1 MTSKHLCPFES
12 SNRDTELE
20 IISDE
25 ECSPKKEKVN
35 SWYFGMS
42 NSEKLKDGPNI
53 NLKYFKKT
61 YETKEEK
68 NFITKKIKS
77 KKKTELCKNWEVYHD
92 CYFKDECSFAHG
104 IDELRASISGRN
116 NRNKLCK
123 TFQER
128 GFCLFGKRCNY
139 RHIIKEKLLFTYES
153 VLQRTSRE
161 VMNEINKKEN
171 KECSIMKIYK
181 LILLKRKIIM

>member
-1 MTSKHLCPFES
+1 MASKHLSSLES
-12 SNRDTELE
+12 RNRDTDLE

-25 ECSPKKEKVN
+25 EFLPKKEKVN

-68 NFITKKIKS
+68 NFITK
-77 KKKTELCKNWEVYHD
+77 
-92 CYFKDECSFAHG
+92 
-104 IDELRASISGRN
+104 ISGRN

-139 RHIIKEKLLFTYES
+139 RHIFKEKLLFTYES
-153 VLQRTSRE
+153 ILQRTSQE
-161 VMNEINKKEN
+161 IMNEINKKGN